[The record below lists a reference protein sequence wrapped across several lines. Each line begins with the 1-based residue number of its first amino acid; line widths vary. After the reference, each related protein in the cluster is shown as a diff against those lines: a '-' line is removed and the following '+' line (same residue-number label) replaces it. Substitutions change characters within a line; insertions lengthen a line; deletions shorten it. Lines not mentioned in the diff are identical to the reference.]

1 MRILS
6 LALLLPL
13 AWQGRPTFTAVQPEM
28 FGAGANFTNA
38 WADYDGDGDVDLF
51 VGFNGAPNRL
61 YRNDQGV
68 FADAAAIAGVADA
81 RATRAVAW
89 GDYDGD
95 GDADL
100 LVGFTPG
107 ATSLLKLYRNT
118 GGKFVDV
125 TADVGITR
133 DSGAVRQPSFVDF
146 DGDGDLDLFVAFRD
160 RPNVLFRNTNAH
172 FVDVATEF
180 GVADTRKT
188 VGAVWFDY
196 DEDGDLDLYVAN
208 MDGDA
213 NGLFRND
220 GAKFTD
226 VAVAAGVA
234 WGNRKPNDV
243 TNGTVRPCVADV
255 DNDGHLDL
263 STANYGTNGL
273 FLNRGG
279 GRFENASAQWKVD
292 IDSHYDACAFAD
304 YDNDGKLDLY
314 VNGTVAG
321 TASYR
326 DYLFHQEQGPASG
339 IMLDVTPDNI
349 KSLQADHGVQW
360 ADYDNDGD
368 MDLALTGSRA
378 DGMHALLRNDAAG
391 TGQSLAVRVVDGAGH
406 ATRSGAE
413 VRLRNS
419 RTGALLGA
427 RYVDTGSGYDS
438 QNDMPV
444 HFGLGAID
452 RVDVEVLYPAN
463 GRRLK
468 VEERGVNVSHYN
480 GRALIVKVANYKA
493 PTAKPSARAAL
504 LLDPANAEWTKPAP
518 AVSRLRFETTKGIF
532 VLELVRANGPI
543 GADRLYNLVRLGY
556 YDDTRFHRVNKAY
569 IAQFGLNGNAEVNRA
584 WRDAYLA
591 DDPARSNNV
600 RGSFAFSMKAMKDT
614 RNTQIFINLADNA
627 RNDVEA
633 FTILGTVVQG
643 MEVVDRL
650 YSGYGEESGSG
661 VRQGRQGP
669 LSTGG
674 NAHIDRAFPLL
685 DRIKRVTVS
694 SSALQH

>member
-1 MRILS
+1 MRS
-6 LALLLPL
+6 STLAVVLLLVL
-13 AWQGRPTFTAVQPEM
+13 QGGPTLVAVQPEL
-28 FGAGANFTNA
+28 FSAGANFTNA
-38 WADYDGDGDVDLF
+38 WADFDADGDLDLF
-51 VGFNGAPNRL
+51 VGFNGTPNRL
-61 YRNDQGV
+61 YRNDKGTFV
-68 FADAAAIAGVADA
+68 DAAAIAGVADA

-107 ATSLLKLYRNT
+107 STSLLKLYRNT
-118 GGKFVDV
+118 GGRFVDV
-125 TADVGITR
+125 TAEAGLSR

-160 RPNVLFRNTNAH
+160 RPNMLFQNTGGH
-172 FVDVATEF
+172 FVDVAKEL
-180 GVADTRKT
+180 GLADTRKS

-220 GAKFTD
+220 GKQFAD
-226 VAVAAGVA
+226 VAVASGVA
-234 WGNRKPNDV
+234 WGNRKPNDA

-255 DNDGHLDL
+255 DNDGHLDIF
-263 STANYGTNGL
+263 TANYGTNGL

-279 GRFENASAQWKVD
+279 GRFENASAPWMID
-292 IDSHYDACAFAD
+292 TDSHFDACAFAD

-321 TASYR
+321 TTSYR
-326 DYLFHQEQGPASG
+326 DYLFHQNSG
-339 IMLDVTPDNI
+339 AMADVTPDNI
-349 KSLQADHGVQW
+349 QALQADHGVQW
-360 ADYDNDGD
+360 ADFDNDGD
-368 MDLALTGSRA
+368 LDLALTGSRA
-378 DGMHALLRNDAAG
+378 DGMHSLLRNDTPRANK
-391 TGQSLAVRVVDGAGH
+391 SLDVRVVDDAGH
-406 ATRSGAE
+406 ATRAGAE
-413 VRLRNS
+413 IRLRNS
-419 RTGALLGA
+419 RTMALMGT
-427 RYVDTGSGYDS
+427 RQMDTGSGYDS

-444 HFGLGAID
+444 HFGLGAVD

-463 GRRLK
+463 GRRLR
-468 VEERGVNVSHYN
+468 VEQRGVNVSQYQ
-480 GRALIVKVANYKA
+480 GKALVVKIANYKPPA
-493 PTAKPSARAAL
+493 AKLSRRDAL

-518 AVSRLRFETTKGIF
+518 AVSHLRFETTKGVF

-543 GADRLYNLVRLGY
+543 GADRLYNLARLGY

-569 IAQFGLNGNAEVNRA
+569 IAQFGLSGNPEVNRA
-584 WRDAYLA
+584 WRDAYLV

-600 RGSFAFSMKAMKDT
+600 RGSFAFSMKAPIKDT
-614 RNTQIFINLADNA
+614 RNTQIYINLADNP
-627 RNDVEA
+627 RNDVET
-633 FTILGTVVQG
+633 FTILGHVIEG
-643 MEVVDRL
+643 MDVVDSL
-650 YSGYGEESGSG
+650 YAGYGENSGSG

-669 LSTGG
+669 LATGG
-674 NAHIDRAFPLL
+674 NTYVDREYPLL

-694 SSALQH
+694 IPVRP

>member
-1 MRILS
+1 MRAIL
-6 LALLLPL
+6 LALVTLL
-13 AWQGRPTFTAVQPEM
+13 AFQGAPTFTAVQPEL

-38 WADYDGDGDVDLF
+38 WADYDGDGDLDLF
-51 VGFNGAPNRL
+51 VGFNGTPNRL
-61 YRNDQGV
+61 YRNDKGIFSDV
-68 FADAAAIAGVADA
+68 AALAGVADV

-118 GGKFVDV
+118 GGNFVDV
-125 TADVGITR
+125 TAEAGLSR

-160 RPNVLFRNTNAH
+160 RPNMLFRNTNGH
-172 FVDVATEF
+172 FVDVAKEF
-180 GVADTRKT
+180 GVADSRKS

-220 GAKFTD
+220 GERFTD

-234 WGNRKPNDV
+234 WGNRKPGDV
-243 TNGTVRPCVADV
+243 TTGTVRPCVADV

-279 GRFENASAQWKVD
+279 GRFEDASAQWKID
-292 IDSHYDACAFAD
+292 LDSHFDACAFAD

-321 TASYR
+321 TTSYR
-326 DYLFHQEQGPASG
+326 DYLFHQENGV
-339 IMLDVTPDNI
+339 MVDVTPDNL
-349 KSLQADHGVQW
+349 KALQADHGVQW

-368 MDLALTGSRA
+368 LDLALTGSRA
-378 DGMHALLRNDAAG
+378 DGMHSLLRNDAAG
-391 TGQSLAVRVVDGAGH
+391 TNKSLAVRVVDAAGH

-413 VRLRNS
+413 VRLRDS
-419 RTGALLGA
+419 QTGALLGT
-427 RYVDTGSGYDS
+427 RHVDTGSGYDS
-438 QNDMPV
+438 QNSLPV
-444 HFGLGAID
+444 HFGLGAVG

-463 GRRLK
+463 GRRLR
-468 VEERGVNVSHYN
+468 VEQRKVNVSAYKH
-480 GRALIVKVANYKA
+480 RALIMKVADYKA
-493 PTAKPSARAAL
+493 PVAKPSAQTAL
-504 LLDPANAEWTKPAP
+504 LLDPANSEWTKPAP
-518 AVSRLRFETTKGIF
+518 PVSHLRFETTKGIF

-543 GADRLYNLVRLGY
+543 GADRLYNLARLGY

-569 IAQFGLNGNAEVNRA
+569 IAQFGLNGNPEVNRA
-584 WRDAYLA
+584 WHDTYLA

-614 RNTQIFINLADNA
+614 RNTQIYINLADNA
-627 RNDVEA
+627 KNDVEA
-633 FTILGTVVQG
+633 FSILGKVIRG
-643 MEVVDRL
+643 MDVVDSL
-650 YSGYGEESGSG
+650 YAGYGENSGSG

-669 LSTGG
+669 LATGG
-674 NAHIDRAFPLL
+674 NAYIDREFPLL

-694 SSALQH
+694 VPSPP

>member
-1 MRILS
+1 MRMIS
-6 LALLLPL
+6 WALLGLL
-13 AWQGRPTFTAVQPEM
+13 TLQGGPTFVAVQPEL

-38 WADYDGDGDVDLF
+38 WADYDGDGDLDLF
-51 VGFNGAPNRL
+51 VGFNGTPNRL
-61 YRNDQGV
+61 YRNDKGI
-68 FADAAAIAGVADA
+68 FAEVGAIAGVADA

-107 ATSLLKLYRNT
+107 ANPLLKLYRNS
-118 GGKFVDV
+118 GGQFVDV
-125 TADVGITR
+125 TADAGLAR

-160 RPNVLFRNTNAH
+160 RPNMLFRNTAGH
-172 FVDVATEF
+172 FVDVAKEF
-180 GVADTRKT
+180 GVADSRKT

-220 GAKFTD
+220 GAFFTD

-243 TNGTVRPCVADV
+243 ANGTVRPCAADV
-255 DNDGHLDL
+255 DNDGHLDI
-263 STANYGTNGL
+263 STANYGPNGL

-279 GRFENASAQWKVD
+279 GRFEDASGPWMID

-321 TASYR
+321 TTSYR
-326 DYLFHQEQGPASG
+326 DYLFHQENGV
-339 IMLDVTPDNI
+339 MVDVTPDNI

-368 MDLALTGSRA
+368 LDLALTGSRA
-378 DGMHALLRNDAAG
+378 DGMHSLLRNDAAG
-391 TGQSLAVRVVDGAGH
+391 SNRSLEVRVVDAAGH
-406 ATRSGAE
+406 ATRAGAE

-419 RTGALLGA
+419 RTGALLGT

-438 QNDMPV
+438 QSDMPV
-444 HFGLGAID
+444 HFGLGAVD
-452 RVDVEVLYPAN
+452 RVDVEVLFPAN

-468 VEERGVNVSHYN
+468 VEQRGVNASQYN
-480 GRALIVKVANYKA
+480 GRALTVKVASYRA
-493 PTAKPSARAAL
+493 AAAKPSARAAL

-518 AVSRLRFETTKGIF
+518 PVSHLRFETTKGIF

-543 GADRLYNLVRLGY
+543 GADRLYNLARLGY
-556 YDDTRFHRVNKAY
+556 YNNTRFHRVNKAY

-591 DDPARSNNV
+591 DDPARSHNV

-614 RNTQIFINLADNA
+614 RNTQIYINLADNPK
-627 RNDVEA
+627 NDVEA
-633 FTILGTVVQG
+633 FTILGKVVQG
-643 MEVVDRL
+643 MGVIDSL
-650 YSGYGEESGSG
+650 YSGYGENSGSG

-669 LSTGG
+669 LATGG
-674 NAHIDRAFPLL
+674 NMYVDREFPLL

-694 SSALQH
+694 VPGKP